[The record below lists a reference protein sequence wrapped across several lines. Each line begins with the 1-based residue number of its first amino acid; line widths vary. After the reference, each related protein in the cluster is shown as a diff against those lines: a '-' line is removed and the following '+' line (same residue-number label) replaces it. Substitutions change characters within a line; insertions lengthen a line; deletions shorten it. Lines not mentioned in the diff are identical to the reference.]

1 MRLRRC
7 LASTAFLVLLGSPLA
22 TAAPVPEP
30 SADRAAAEV
39 PPVELTGLPDR
50 IRPAT
55 PVEVTAKLRNT
66 EPTALSL
73 APMLSITGDRRIT
86 PDQARVE
93 VLDPTLGTW
102 VPTPLDTD
110 SRAPLPFPDGRGE
123 TSGLLAP
130 GASVEFRVRFS
141 IAANVPAQFV
151 SVGVGPRLAA
161 PSTDGEP
168 RFTNGV
174 SVEAMLLG
182 PDGGLPTRPPR
193 PGESRAP
200 SVPDA
205 GPDRMGGS
213 AKVLPTER
221 RGAGVTFALTGV
233 PGWLRAGGGAAEFR
247 LTLSND
253 TDRIIPGVRPELIFT
268 TGQSPITP
276 GQLLVEAYDTYR
288 PGWNPVE
295 LTVLTDPANG
305 RSAHLSGAL
314 APQPWDEQ
322 RPLPP
327 GELATI
333 AIRVSI
339 PTGSPVAGGD
349 LAVLAGGGPP
359 GQVPARLASRSDF
372 QVFHVANPGAPT
384 GTPKLR
390 PELPPTAS
398 DSAAGQR
405 REDDDDPFTL
415 ATVAVWIA
423 LAGIGGTVV
432 HFARKNRRES
442 VGTVP
447 GPDA

>member
-7 LASTAFLVLLGSPLA
+7 LASTAFLVLLASPVA
-22 TAAPVPEP
+22 HAAPLPDP
-30 SADRAAAEV
+30 AADQASAQTQQAE
-39 PPVELTGLPDR
+39 LIGLPDR
-50 IRPAT
+50 IRPAA

-66 EPTALSL
+66 GAVALSL
-73 APMLSITGDRRIT
+73 TPVVTITGDRRIA
-86 PDQARVE
+86 PHQARVE

-102 VPTPLDTD
+102 VVSTLDT
-110 SRAPLPFPDGRGE
+110 SAAAPLPFPGGHGE
-123 TSGLLAP
+123 TSGRLAP

-151 SVGVGPRLAA
+151 SVGVGPRQGTPADA
-161 PSTDGEP
+161 GEP
-168 RFTNGV
+168 RFTSGFFA
-174 SVEAMLLG
+174 ETMLLG
-182 PDGGLPTRPPR
+182 PDGGLPTRPPP
-193 PGESRAP
+193 PGETRGP

-205 GPDRMGGS
+205 APDRMGGV
-213 AKVLPTER
+213 AKVLPTQR
-221 RGAGVTFALTGV
+221 RGSGATFALTGV

-253 TDRIIPGVRPELIFT
+253 TDRVLAGVRPELIFT

-276 GQLLVEAYDTYR
+276 GQLVVEAYDSYR
-288 PGWNPVE
+288 PGWNPVD

-314 APQPWDEQ
+314 SPTSWDEQ

-339 PTGSPVAGGD
+339 PAGSPVAGGD

-359 GQVPARLASRSDF
+359 GQVPARLVSRSDF
-372 QVFHVANPGAPT
+372 QVFHVPNPGAPG
-384 GTPKLR
+384 GTARLR
-390 PELPPTAS
+390 PELPPTAP

-405 REDDDDPFTL
+405 GEDENDPFTL
-415 ATVAVWIA
+415 ATVAVWVG
-423 LAGIGGTVV
+423 LAGLGATIV
-432 HFARKNRRES
+432 HFARKNRRQS
-442 VGTVP
+442 VGAGL

>member
-7 LASTAFLVLLGSPLA
+7 LASTAFLVLFGSPLA
-22 TAAPVPEP
+22 IATPVPDP
-30 SADRAAAEV
+30 SVDQAPAEV
-39 PPVELTGLPDR
+39 RQVELTGLPDR

-55 PVEVTAKLRNT
+55 PVEITAKLRNT
-66 EPTALSL
+66 EPTALSM
-73 APMLSITGDRRIT
+73 APMLSVTGDRRIA
-86 PDQARVE
+86 PDQVRVE
-93 VLDPTLGTW
+93 VLDPARGTW
-102 VPTPLDTD
+102 TLTPLD
-110 SRAPLPFPDGRGE
+110 SNAGAPLPFPGGRGE

-151 SVGVGPRLAA
+151 MVGVGPRLQA
-161 PSTDGEP
+161 PATDDEP
-168 RFTNGV
+168 RFTSGF
-174 SVEAMLLG
+174 SVETMLLG
-182 PDGGLPTRPPR
+182 PDGGLPTRPPT
-193 PGESRAP
+193 PGETRP

-205 GPDRMGGS
+205 APDRMGGI
-213 AKVLPTER
+213 AKVLPTQR
-221 RGAGVTFALTGV
+221 RGAGATFALTGV

-253 TDRIIPGVRPELIFT
+253 TDRVIPGVRPELIFT

-276 GQLLVEAYDTYR
+276 GQLVVEAYDTYQ

-295 LTVLTDPANG
+295 LKVLTDPANG

-314 APQPWDEQ
+314 APKPWDEQ

-339 PTGSPVAGGD
+339 PAGSPVAGGD

-372 QVFHVANPGAPT
+372 QVFHVPNPGAPT
-384 GTPKLR
+384 GTPRLR
-390 PELPPTAS
+390 PELPPTAP
-398 DSAAGQR
+398 DSAAEQR
-405 REDDDDPFTL
+405 KEDDDDPLTF
-415 ATVAVWIA
+415 ATVAVWVV
-423 LAGIGGTVV
+423 LAGVGGTVV
-432 HFARKNRRES
+432 HFARKNRRQS
-442 VGTVP
+442 VGTEL